1 MKFLH
6 SMIRV
11 RNLEKALD
19 FYTRLLGLKLTEERR
34 LDDCTLY
41 FLTDEE
47 SGVQVE
53 LTYNDETPGDGYV
66 NGNAFGHFAFY
77 CDNLDEFTN
86 KVTSMGYEYL
96 YSLFI
101 LIDPSC
107 ASIIFFDIF
116 SPSPNPIFLCSLD
129 SDTYS
134 SNTLSYLLRSIPV
147 P

>member
-53 LTYNDETPGDGYV
+53 LTYNDETPEEGYV

-96 YSLFI
+96 HEPFDLNGKGSKIAFI
-101 LIDPSC
+101 KDPDGNEIELIEKV
-107 ASIIFFDIF
+107 IW
-116 SPSPNPIFLCSLD
+116 
-129 SDTYS
+129 
-134 SNTLSYLLRSIPV
+134 
-147 P
+147 